1 MKKAVLSYA
10 LASLLLLSISASYVN
25 MAKAQPLMIEV
36 GVPYKPFNNPPTIQ
50 IISPNPNQTFTLPD
64 VLLNFSVEIPHSWVF
79 YIGLPPPSEQNP
91 YIYGNITSVS
101 FSLDGNQP
109 QNLPLDMI
117 NVPYVSNSS
126 QNLNFSEPLNLADG
140 AHTIRIFV
148 YGYTYYVSNP
158 LASVID
164 NPQFASVPVQANTTI
179 SFNVRVSNP
188 TIISPQNIVF
198 IFIIPLIALIVSVF
212 LLVLLYRRHRKTTK
226 LKSIDLFPR
235 HT

>member
-25 MAKAQPLMIEV
+25 MAKAQPLWIEI
-36 GVPYKPFNNPPTIQ
+36 GVPVEPFNNPPTIQ
-50 IISPNPNQTFTLPD
+50 IISPNQNQTFTLPD

-79 YIGLPPPSEQNP
+79 YIGAPTQIQMEQYP
-91 YIYGNITSVS
+91 QIWGNITSVS

-117 NVPYVSNSS
+117 NVPYLSNSS

-158 LASVID
+158 LASVIN

-179 SFNVRVSNP
+179 SFNVRLP
-188 TIISPQNIVF
+188 KPIIISPQNIVF
-198 IFIIPLIALIVSVF
+198 IIIFPLIAVIMSVF
-212 LLVLLYRRHRKTTK
+212 LLVLLYRRHRKTAT
-226 LKSIDLFPR
+226 
-235 HT
+235 T